1 MAQTSFSFLI
11 GSFILLIVILL
22 MGRPVLAGTPDNLPI
37 ILYVGILVTGLG
49 YFCYFKAI
57 ELSDAATGSF
67 AFFLKPAIAPVLA
80 AIILKETILWNT
92 CVGIG
97 LILAASLLNIMY
109 QKRSFSI
116 ARAEEKRKQSQNRK
130 DRTDE

>member
-1 MAQTSFSFLI
+1 
-11 GSFILLIVILL
+11 
-22 MGRPVLAGTPDNLPI
+22 MGRPVLEGVASNIPI
-37 ILYVGILVTGLG
+37 VLYVGIFVTGIG

-92 CVGIG
+92 ITGIG
-97 LILAASLLNIMY
+97 LILAASLMNILH
-109 QKRSFSI
+109 QKRVAQQKRI
-116 ARAEEKRKQSQNRK
+116 EEVRRQMIRQERNQNDKQ
-130 DRTDE
+130 